1 MSTVR
6 VINKKN
12 SKKKFFFMRKT
23 PVSPKS
29 PKYPRYNTPTKSIQ
43 AAQRSGPLSPRL
55 KVPETTI
62 PQTKKDSISQTF
74 FSRAGQNLRILPPQA
89 KNPGI
94 IALNLEDN
102 QFTLQTVSEFP
113 KNITSLSLR
122 NNPIQSCKFPK
133 FDRLRSLLLDNC
145 GLKSFEGLPSFPN
158 LRLFSVSRNQ
168 ISSLKA
174 LPIFNHLESFNISD
188 NAFDFNV
195 VTCIAAIGSI
205 SLNKF
210 NGVQVTA
217 EDLRAAFSLSPLV
230 GYSLRKGRTPE
241 RFETPE
247 EELDEAQKFLTAPL
261 IKHFEQTQADVN
273 LAQLEVKD
281 VDDQPS
287 VVLPFVAENVKW
299 YRDILPD
306 QQGKEWAPLTLFTN
320 KDMINILPLTN
331 IMKMHIIRCDFTL
344 SGKQFSLYTSQPIG
358 RIESDLCLPFPLD
371 PVLAGFPMEGSLIS
385 LIPLPIPTHVA
396 WVSGSNLVVEN
407 VPSIILTNKEVG
419 KPMTCL
425 LAPYCPNY
433 QDIIFTTLMTETENV
448 GPLLPTVSGIQ
459 FPENI
464 IEGVEMTFSRKM
476 IPEREGQ
483 SIIVLDKARTPS
495 SPWEQIC
502 QFEVGDMS
510 YTPTTEDVG
519 HYLRIQ
525 YTPVTQEGTQ
535 GETVIFYSK
544 TKVLPTLPRFDN
556 CVIAGYPRVGATLV
570 ACGEYTGG
578 KRGKCEYTW
587 FVSDEP
593 FDPNPRFRRSLKPTC
608 TKQILLLTEEHI
620 GKYIAVDLIPIR
632 DDEVIGESAFVALD
646 TPISD
651 QSGDKKTQIEYNE
664 KIYAGKKI
672 TLEDNVQFFVARV
685 GADNGFEPVK
695 FGNTWVP
702 KKEHVGHWV
711 KAETPDSEGL
721 LGEVLPSASY
731 IKEVSLSYE
740 KVAVDQE
747 ISLRIKTYHMS
758 PTDLEVIW
766 SKVQGPVERAI
777 AYNSNTYVPQQ
788 SDVGY
793 QIKAIV
799 IPFDKNGNRLTP
811 SETELTPVVKSRP
824 KSAPTIVGKC
834 TEGSVLSVQSNDPI
848 EQIEW
853 QHNNQGVWKTIANT
867 ETYTLTKQDIGR
879 NIRAICQI
887 EGKRIIATA
896 LSAVSSGGPKAT
908 VSLPDDE
915 TPVENLPYQL
925 NIDYQG
931 GTEGVP
937 YANWERKD
945 VDDDGKE
952 TWTKIAK
959 DTKEYTPKKE
969 DIGHILRITYA
980 PRRTDKTQG
989 KIVVLETPP
998 VAPGLPSVKNVKLIQ
1013 NNEGYLEIQR
1023 KYTGGEEGSSVLLW
1037 HTFNDEGAD
1046 TPFAKTNDFI
1056 ISPHPDLFGRS
1067 AYVEYYPLRSDNT
1080 RGQKVKSNTITI
1092 EPRPQILQAE
1102 VITKGGVVKPGNLLR
1117 VKYQTGSP
1125 SQKAT
1130 FQWYRGTSEDFE
1142 TWTPIEGANEM
1153 EYTPTD
1159 DDGDYIIGCEVIA
1172 VDKQGWKSDPV
1183 TVNSQVPVEAA
1194 STKVKIIIPQKEE
1207 KKDKTVKAKE
1217 MKEKPKESL
1226 VTTGMELSLFV
1237 TKQNVETDDYSIIWQ
1252 RDIPGSDQWEDM
1264 SKERTYQTTANDIG
1278 HKLRAYCPD
1287 DDDNAFCVTNIVSLP
1302 EKAESLLK
1310 AVIRSKSLRLKCS
1323 SKTGGSNW
1331 TVFIT
1336 KDGIQM
1342 KSKSGNEKSAKWATI
1357 SAEAVEGT
1365 SDQMKLVTDI
1375 SSSFIFCPRIDDLR
1389 LESNIG
1395 KENVR
1400 DFVVAVIST
1409 FASM

>member
-1 MSTVR
+1 
-6 VINKKN
+6 
-12 SKKKFFFMRKT
+12 MRKT
-23 PVSPKS
+23 PLSPKS

-43 AAQRSGPLSPRL
+43 AAQRSGPISPRL

-74 FSRAGQNLRILPPQA
+74 FSLAGQNLRILPPQA
-89 KNPGI
+89 RNPGI

-145 GLKSFEGLPSFPN
+145 GLTSFEGLPSFPN
-158 LRLFSVSRNQ
+158 LRLFSVSGNQ

-174 LPIFNHLESFNISD
+174 LPIFNHLESFNISN

-217 EDLRAAFSLSPLV
+217 EDIRAAFSLSPLV

-247 EELDEAQKFLTAPL
+247 EELEETQKFLTAPL

-273 LAQLEVKD
+273 LATLEVKE

-306 QQGKEWAPLTLFTN
+306 QQGKEWASLTLFTN
-320 KDMINILPLTN
+320 KEMINILPLTN

-344 SGKQFSLYTSQPIG
+344 NGKQFSLYTSQPIG

-396 WVSGSNLVVEN
+396 WVSGANLVVEN

-433 QDIIFTTLMTETENV
+433 QEIIFTTLMTETENV

-464 IEGVEMTFSRKM
+464 VEGVEMTFTRKM
-476 IPEREGQ
+476 IPDREGQ
-483 SIIVLDKARTPS
+483 SIVILDKARTQS

-502 QFEVGDMS
+502 QLETGDLR

-519 HYLRIQ
+519 HFLRIQ
-525 YTPVTQEGTQ
+525 YTPITQEGTQ

-544 TKVLPTLPRFDN
+544 TKVLPTLPRFEN

-578 KRGKCEYTW
+578 KKGKCEYTW

-593 FDPNPRFRRSLKPTC
+593 LDPNPRFRRGLKPSC

-620 GKYIAVDLIPIR
+620 GKFIGVDLIPIR
-632 DDEVIGESAFVALD
+632 DDEVIGESSFVALD
-646 TPISD
+646 CPISD
-651 QSGDKKTQIEYNE
+651 QSEDKKTQIEYNE

-672 TLEDNVQFFVARV
+672 TLEDQVQFFIAKV

-695 FGNTWVP
+695 FGNSWVP

-731 IKEVSLSYE
+731 IKEVSLTFD
-740 KVAVDQE
+740 KAAVDQE
-747 ISLRIKTYHMS
+747 IGLRIKTYHMS

-766 SKVQGPVERAI
+766 AKVQGPVERAI
-777 AYNSNTYVPQQ
+777 AYNSNTYTPQQ

-799 IPFDKNGNRLTP
+799 TPFDKNGNRLPP
-811 SETELTPVVKSRP
+811 SETDLTPVVKARP

-848 EQIEW
+848 EEIEW
-853 QHNNQGVWKTIANT
+853 QHNNKGAWKTIGNS

-879 NIRAICQI
+879 NIRAICKI
-887 EGKRIIATA
+887 EGKKIITTA
-896 LSAVSSGGPKAT
+896 LSAVGTAGPTAT

-915 TPVENLPYQL
+915 TPVEGTSYQL
-925 NIDYQG
+925 NVQYQG
-931 GTEGVP
+931 GSEGVP
-937 YANWERKD
+937 RSQWYRKE
-945 VDDDGKE
+945 VTQDGE
-952 TWTKIAK
+952 ENFVLVAEN
-959 DTKEYTPKKE
+959 TKEYTPKKE
-969 DIGHILRITYA
+969 DVGHELKITYV
-980 PRRTDKTQG
+980 PRRTDKVEG
-989 KIVVLETPP
+989 KEVVLETPQ
-998 VAPGLPSVKNVKLIQ
+998 VAPALPCVKNVKLIQ
-1013 NNEGYLEIQR
+1013 NNDGYLELKRDYI
-1023 KYTGGEEGSSVLLW
+1023 GGEEGDSVLLW
-1037 HTFNDEGAD
+1037 HTFNDEGTD
-1046 TPFAKTNDFI
+1046 TPFAKTKDLI
-1056 ISPHPDLFGRS
+1056 IIPHPDLFGRQ
-1067 AYVEYYPLRSDNT
+1067 AYVEYYPMRSDQT
-1080 RGQKVKSNTITI
+1080 RGPKVKSNTITI
-1092 EPRPQILQAE
+1092 EPRPHITQAE
-1102 VITKGGVVKPGNLLR
+1102 VIAKGGVIKPGNLLR
-1117 VKYQTGSP
+1117 LKYQTALP
-1125 SQKAT
+1125 TPKAT
-1130 FQWYRGTSEDFE
+1130 FQWYRCPSDDFE
-1142 TWTPIEGANEM
+1142 TWIPIEGATDI

-1159 DDGDYIIGCEVIA
+1159 DDGDFVIGCQVIA
-1172 VDKQGWKSDPV
+1172 IDKKGWKSDPV
-1183 TVNSQVPVEAA
+1183 ATNSQIPVQSA
-1194 STKVKIIIPQKEE
+1194 STKVKIIIPEIEE

-1217 MKEKPKESL
+1217 MKEKPKERL
-1226 VTTGMELSLFV
+1226 VTTGMVLSLLV

-1252 RDIPGSDQWEDM
+1252 RDNLETGRWEDM
-1264 SKERTYQTTANDIG
+1264 SYDRTYHTTANDIG

-1287 DDDNAFCVTNIVSLP
+1287 DKTDKNAFCVTNVITLP

-1342 KSKSGNEKSAKWATI
+1342 RSKTGNEKSAKWPTI
-1357 SAEAVEGT
+1357 SAEAIEGT
-1365 SDQMKLVTDI
+1365 TDQMKLVTDV
-1375 SSSFIFCPRIDDLR
+1375 SSSFLFIPKIDDLR
-1389 LESNIG
+1389 LESSIG

-1400 DFVVAVIST
+1400 DFVVAVISI